1 MSLGTFEIG
10 VNLECLKN
18 QETNVAA
25 EGRVRESGGNEE
37 VQIET
42 TRGNRGKEDTETKRG
57 RGGREV
63 GRTTLKQQERDTE
76 KD

>member
-1 MSLGTFEIG
+1 MSLGTFEI
-10 VNLECLKN
+10 VNLGCLKN

-42 TRGNRGKEDTETKRG
+42 IRGNRGKEDTETKRG
-57 RGGREV
+57 RGREGGR
-63 GRTTLKQQERDTE
+63 RTTVK
-76 KD
+76 